1 MTFGSLIQSTSWA
14 INGNFLFRFLYHK
27 LLTTLSRWFE
37 QTYYAFHTLDKSCQ
51 HQEWLNSWECRKSNV
66 GPLGVESPKLYLC
79 YSAPLLFS
87 FLLKWAIL
95 LFLRDRFDSN
105 RKIDLFHLW
114 PKKSESFGQTHSMK
128 WPIILMSIELTL
140 SPSLSLSLSHT
151 HCSLLFPSHT
161 NSIYNTRSF
170 FHTQTLPITT
180 PILLHLTHT
189 KSTLFDQFSL
199 FLSTLFNS
207 LYVFLS
213 LSLTRKHTFYYT
225 HIHFFSHS
233 IASIVTYRYVSF

>member
-1 MTFGSLIQSTSWA
+1 MTFGSLIQGTSWA

-51 HQEWLNSWECRKSNV
+51 HQEWSNSWECRKSNV

-140 SPSLSLSLSHT
+140 SLSLSLFLAHT
-151 HCSLLFPSHT
+151 LFSSLSITHKLYLLHT
-161 NSIYNTRSF
+161 SSF
-170 FHTQTLPITT
+170 FHTQTLPITQ
-180 PILLHLTHT
+180 PY
-189 KSTLFDQFSL
+189 FS
-199 FLSTLFNS
+199 
-207 LYVFLS
+207 
-213 LSLTRKHTFYYT
+213 
-225 HIHFFSHS
+225 I
-233 IASIVTYRYVSF
+233 